1 MYSYEKKSIALK
13 VFHQTNSVSETIR
26 ILGYP
31 TRRQLYSWIDDENLP
46 SKERKPL
53 PRIANS
59 PEHHR
64 NPPLDVKLDAIKRCF
79 EHGDSIICHSN
90 RELLYHP
97 KNITKRLVV
106 VHAKRLASQQ
116 LFLPERFCIYDLMI
130 RKRF

>member
-59 PEHHR
+59 PEHPR

-79 EHGDSIICHSN
+79 EHGEYKMCIRRYRLQQSQYLSMAEAVSEERYIRSN
-90 RELLYHP
+90 E
-97 KNITKRLVV
+97 
-106 VHAKRLASQQ
+106 
-116 LFLPERFCIYDLMI
+116 
-130 RKRF
+130 